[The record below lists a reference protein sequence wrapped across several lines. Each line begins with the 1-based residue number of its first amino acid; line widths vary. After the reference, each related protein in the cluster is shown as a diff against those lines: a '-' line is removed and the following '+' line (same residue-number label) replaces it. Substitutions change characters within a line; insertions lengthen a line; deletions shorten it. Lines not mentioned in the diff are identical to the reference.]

1 MKKILALGLAAAMAA
16 GTIAATSTEAS
27 ARPHYWPQ
35 HNFNHGHY
43 WGGGGGPSFFFGFG
57 APNYYYPDYYYA
69 PPLPVYNYGS
79 AHIRWCAQTYK
90 TYNAR
95 TDTFFVRPGV
105 PARCVAPFDYNGGY

>member
-43 WGGGGGPSFFFGFG
+43 WGGGGPSFFFGFG

-69 PPLPVYNYGS
+69 PPVPVYN
-79 AHIRWCAQTYK
+79 
-90 TYNAR
+90 
-95 TDTFFVRPGV
+95 
-105 PARCVAPFDYNGGY
+105 